1 MSALSTSEL
10 FFNQK
15 WIILKNQTKT
25 KKPIKKKTK
34 TKKSIK
40 KKLAFF
46 KLSFYCGK
54 LSIYTNMD

>member
-25 KKPIKKKTK
+25 KKPIKKKNQNQK
-34 TKKSIK
+34 V
-40 KKLAFF
+40 
-46 KLSFYCGK
+46 
-54 LSIYTNMD
+54 N